1 MPIVR
6 LDDKGKR
13 LGRAAKVGAVL
24 AASVVIAGAAL
35 FYQGDEAL
43 GVLVAVVGNS
53 IATVWNLADN
63 S

>member
-13 LGRAAKVGAVL
+13 LGRAAKVGSVF
-24 AASVVIAGAAL
+24 AASVVIAGVVL
-35 FYQGDEAL
+35 FFHEDPNL
-43 GVLVAVVGNS
+43 GLLLVVLGNS
-53 IATVWNLADN
+53 IATIWNLADN

>member
-24 AASVVIAGAAL
+24 AVGVVIAGAVL
-35 FYQGDEAL
+35 FYRGDEAL
-43 GVLVAVVGNS
+43 GVLVAILGTS
-53 IATVWNLADN
+53 LASVWNLADN